1 MNWTPRKT
9 ALFRKSF
16 HEWLSLPSQ
25 CKRLSGKQVLLK
37 FMKEKE
43 IHCSLYAK
51 VRTKI
56 MNEQRKI
63 QMKARKMLYD
73 K

>member
-1 MNWTPRKT
+1 MVNFKNWWF
-9 ALFRKSF
+9 AY
-16 HEWLSLPSQ
+16 
-25 CKRLSGKQVLLK
+25 CYIAGKQVLLK
-37 FMKEKE
+37 FMKENE

-63 QMKARKMLYD
+63 QMKARKVLYD
-73 K
+73 KWNC